1 MWRLLGLA
9 AGAQPWATSWLDTEL
24 VFPPSPGAWRG
35 GAGRGRSQSLPPLS
49 AWRARMMNK
58 GPGVLSFSW
67 SLSARSTFGDDWVL
81 YLLFILRTPRPGEGS
96 ASFKVAGP
104 VDGRTGVNL
113 RFLPCFSWSLS
124 YRPSA
129 FLVWG
134 VVFQCAASVSQPQT
148 PVVRKYRAGLGRREH
163 SAVVH
168 GSLTVR
174 CRDR

>member
-1 MWRLLGLA
+1 MGSKDDEQGPWGLEF
-9 AGAQPWATSWLDTEL
+9 LTE
-24 VFPPSPGAWRG
+24 
-35 GAGRGRSQSLPPLS
+35 SQCQ
-49 AWRARMMNK
+49 
-58 GPGVLSFSW
+58 
-67 SLSARSTFGDDWVL
+67 RSTFGDDWVL

-134 VVFQCAASVSQPQT
+134 VVFQCATSVSQPQTQT

-168 GSLTVR
+168 GSLIVR